1 MPSKFICFFHSFHCT
16 PRNVFVSSKNDRTWF
31 HYKHLIN
38 RQILTLI
45 PWLIK
50 PQWILTS
57 SSCGWA
63 WYLRLSEIPYTD
75 RDLETQ
81 THKPAWV
88 VCYVKPLIHLLP
100 SSPSFHI
107 PVSLIARLTRRSL
120 HLPQRRMRMVD
131 CLPQWGQSVYF
142 SVCHSLFL
150 FSDRLSVVVSSIDL
164 SAWLSVCLFLRQSV
178 PQCNYSYIYHSIYD
192 FPSVIYMSI
201 SRSSIRYLGTTNA

>member
-1 MPSKFICFFHSFHCT
+1 MPSKFFFFFHSFHCT
-16 PRNVFVSSKNDRTWF
+16 PRNLFVSSKKDRTWF
-31 HYKHLIN
+31 DYKHLIN

-57 SSCGWA
+57 SWCGWA
-63 WYLRLSEIPYTD
+63 SYLRLSEKPYTD

-131 CLPQWGQSVYF
+131 CLPQWGQSV
-142 SVCHSLFL
+142 
-150 FSDRLSVVVSSIDL
+150 
-164 SAWLSVCLFLRQSV
+164 CLFLSLSLPLPAFRPSICCCLFDWSV
-178 PQCNYSYIYHSIYD
+178 CVVACLLVSS
-192 FPSVIYMSI
+192 SVCPAM
-201 SRSSIRYLGTTNA
+201 